1 MGVSSAGLQ
10 RSAIYCYIMQML
22 QHVICD
28 EIQDG
33 VPGHGSNEF
42 MVRNDGPIK
51 TVVDL
56 KGNVLATNAM
66 GSAVDIAMRAMLRR
80 SGLEA
85 NRDYTVVEARFPPC
99 ARCWPKRKP
108 I

>member
-1 MGVSSAGLQ
+1 MGVSSAELQ
-10 RSAIYCYIMQML
+10 QSAINCYTMQML
-22 QHVICD
+22 LHVICD

-33 VPGHGSNEF
+33 VPGHGSNEL
-42 MVRNDGPIK
+42 RNDGPIK

-66 GSAVDIAMRAMLRR
+66 GSAVDIA
-80 SGLEA
+80 GLEA